1 MSSHLATALRN
12 HMWYGTL
19 SDAAVGVA
27 DDAIDMAGENDNS
40 PLTLMLLCGVNAVR

>member
-19 SDAAVGVA
+19 SLGGAAVA
-27 DDAIDMAGENDNS
+27 EDAIDSAGENDMS
-40 PLTLMLLCGVNAVR
+40 PVTLMLLWGVSVG